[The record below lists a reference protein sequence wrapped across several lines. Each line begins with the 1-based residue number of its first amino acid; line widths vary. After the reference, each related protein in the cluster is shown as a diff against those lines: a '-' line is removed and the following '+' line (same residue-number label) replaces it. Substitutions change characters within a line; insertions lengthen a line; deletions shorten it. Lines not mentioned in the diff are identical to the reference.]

1 MTNDILKAFSYEGN
15 DVTFYDKSGTLYV
28 NATEMAK
35 SFGNGKRP
43 QFWLNLQSTKD
54 FLEALTEARN
64 LALADLQVVTK
75 GGNNAGTWLHKDAAM
90 EFARWLS
97 PKFAIW
103 CNDRIEELLTKGH
116 TEVAQ
121 SYDIPQ
127 SYSDALLLAAKQAKE
142 LEESKAVVASQARQI
157 AELEVKT
164 SYCDIILKSSC
175 TIPITVIAQD
185 YGMSAQKMNALLHDM
200 NIQYHSGESWI
211 VYSKYKAEGYV
222 QSETIQI
229 SPKRVR
235 TYTKWT
241 QKGRLFLYDTLKRSG
256 IVPMIERNLN

>member
-1 MTNDILKAFSYEGN
+1 MTNDILKAFNYEGN
-15 DVTFYDKSGTLYV
+15 DVTFYDKDGTLYV

-35 SFGNGKRP
+35 PFGDSKRP
-43 QFWLNLQSTKD
+43 ANWLKSSPSKD
-54 FLEALTEARN
+54 YMEEVADATGVAS
-64 LALADLQVVTK
+64 ADLQRVTK
-75 GGNNAGTWLHKDAAM
+75 GGLNQGTWLQKDVAM

-97 PKFAIW
+97 PKFALW
-103 CNDRIEELLTKGH
+103 CNRKIEELLTKGH
-116 TEVAQ
+116 TEVTP

-142 LEESKAVVASQARQI
+142 LEESKAMVASQARQI

-164 SYCDIILKSSC
+164 SYCDIILKSAC
-175 TIPITVIAQD
+175 TIPVTVIAQD

-211 VYSKYKAEGYV
+211 VYAKYKAEGYV

-229 SPKRVR
+229 SPKKVR